1 CGNVGNTENE
11 NEKFPLHKIRFK
23 FQEIIRLSV
32 YQMEIFEG
40 ARLADGELF
49 QSGHARSGERVEN
62 MGCES
67 SLRACTIQLTS
78 MKQGCQ
84 ILKFGRKA
92 FPIATM
98 KFFLY
103 CLFLHIAVAKISE
116 FKTPRS
122 YRIIHEGPDFKKHLS
137 DHLSTQAEMSVLALI
152 ATKQLQLC
160 SDEHRQEF
168 SKCTYLT
175 ETAVDYSQCMLPI
188 LSCGEPEAPEPT
200 TQPVV
205 TTSPPKPSDGTRWV
219 SGLRVVQRNR
229 RQTLSEAQTMQMN
242 EESQKRLST
251 VLSDYMLN
259 KRLLREPFLIG
270 NRLRQKFSK
279 TPIGSS
285 VQQSDD
291 PERREKILAIAKQ
304 LLENS
309 PNEPTEDDE
318 EFGWKFLHKAISDAE
333 SAINSAYE
341 KGTPKQFPKWYFEM
355 INISKEIVAKAVHEN
370 ETSEAFRFLSP
381 DFFSI
386 MPRQKDMRSFLSPD
400 ILSLNDDGDSSKLL
414 SLPRILRRLPKHDQ
428 EMLMSV
434 ILELTGAG
442 EILLQGKAIA
452 TKPKMAS
459 FLETVENL
467 SESVPSYLS
476 KVTNNTKNY
485 NLADERFKSLERSMS
500 LEQKDA
506 MMKKGYAFMDDKQL
520 ELFYSKENPFN
531 VSRLPFDKRKY
542 LNMTNEQREQALLDY
557 VRMIG
562 STKRTKRAVTLTAL
576 TLKNLDLSPSL
587 VSQAI
592 VLSPI
597 LLSTVVLSPAVLGP
611 LILSPI
617 VLAPLV
623 LSPRVLSP
631 FILSPSVLF
640 PVILSPL
647 VLHPFILSPLV
658 LDPIVLSPAVLSPLV
673 LSPSVLSPLILS
685 PLVLSPFILSPGVAE
700 ALVLSPRVLTPLV
713 KSKVAKFAIVCSP
726 SVLSRRKRAAQM
738 KQRRRQLAI
747 YQNVNNGE
755 NTNLLKPISRA
766 KEKNN
771 CSIIIITAVRY
782 LFICNIL
789 KNQCEHRWLLD
800 LDGIEFVYFMNS
812 MLVANFTADSQ
823 QQLGSDT
830 MPTSSTVVE
839 TVSINFEDF
848 SESFLT
854 CATCLC
860 SFDSN
865 RRKPKLLS
873 CAHTVC
879 TICLDAIAELPQ
891 SLESG
896 SFRCPICRETIP
908 LPRGGVPALPPSFL
922 VNQLIDLMNNR
933 RRDLIPKCSTH
944 VSEELL
950 FCETCDRVF
959 CPCCNVE
966 TNECQNHTVVPFSIA
981 IKRMSEIMLY
991 KANQCVKTLHR
1002 AGENVKKE
1010 LKLLEESGERVA
1022 RDIDSSFLELNLAIE
1037 RRRLE
1042 LLAKVRTI
1050 QQAKHQVLKDQLS
1063 IIESEKIKIERQ
1075 CVEFQSELNVRN
1087 ITRRIGALNEKLD
1100 SSLSLVEPREN
1111 SFIRYDSEDACLER
1125 RSTVERLIGS
1135 YGAITVSKTFPLL
1148 CQAQMGVVQ
1157 VVNLRC
1163 SVRLTTVDYEGRNRV
1178 TGGDPVQAW
1187 LTCLEPRTDNTVGIQ
1202 SSSRHCPVEVVD
1214 RDDGTYELIYTPT
1227 VAGRYSLAVTIFGR
1241 PIKNSPL
1248 CLEVALHNNPLW
1260 QYDGRDELEPS
1271 AALFQPVRVG
1281 CGPDGR
1287 LFVLDTGHN
1296 RIKTIA
1302 GDGQCKDQFGGPA
1315 LDGHSAVGLHVG
1327 SDRLLTLNWR
1337 SKLVTEWTLD
1347 GQAVKSFTF
1356 SEFVEPVDLA
1366 VDSRRR
1372 VVVLDTGAMKV
1383 FVFDHDDKPLFSFP
1397 LEAASS
1403 ACATSVTTSADDHI
1417 LIGGTDVR
1425 VYDDDGRF
1433 LRSLVPVIGHDT
1445 AGYVVA
1451 GLAVDRQGLVL
1462 ATVCGRRSA
1471 YVAVFDQQGTLI
1483 NKIDSHDSRLRRP
1496 SGICVKQATAGHG
1509 GSFCSSCS
1517 ACLAS
1522 FSTCCCCCCFVADLD
1537 SLHL

>member
-1 CGNVGNTENE
+1 
-11 NEKFPLHKIRFK
+11 
-23 FQEIIRLSV
+23 
-32 YQMEIFEG
+32 MEIFECT
-40 ARLADGELF
+40 RLADGELF
-49 QSGHARSGERVEN
+49 QSGHARSIEQAEYGLRIFCNFEVLDKIAFKGSVYCYFLLVTFLSHLPISAALQFALKLRKN
-62 MGCES
+62 IIISMS
-67 SLRACTIQLTS
+67 SEKRFHAKLRACTIQLTS
-78 MKQGCQ
+78 MKQGS
-84 ILKFGRKA
+84 

-103 CLFLHIAVAKISE
+103 FLFLHVVIAKISE

-122 YRIIHEGPDFKKHLS
+122 YRIIHEGPDFKKDLT
-137 DHLSTQAEMSVLALI
+137 DHLSTQAEMSLLALI

-160 SDEHRQEF
+160 SNERRQEF
-168 SKCTYLT
+168 SKCSYLT

-188 LSCGEPEAPEPT
+188 LSCGEPELPETT

-205 TTSPPKPSDGTRWV
+205 TTAPPKPSDGTRWI

-229 RQTLSEAQTMQMN
+229 RQTLSEAQTMHMN
-242 EESQKRLST
+242 EESQKKLST
-251 VLSDYMLN
+251 YIQKAERRTFVSVLSDYMLN

-270 NRLRQKFSK
+270 NRLRQKFAK
-279 TPIGSS
+279 TPIGNS
-285 VQQSDD
+285 VKPDD
-291 PERREKILAIAKQ
+291 PERREKILSIAKQ

-309 PNEPTEDDE
+309 PIEPTEDE

-341 KGTPKQFPKWYFEM
+341 KGNPKQFPKWYFEM
-355 INISKEIVAKAVHEN
+355 INISKEIVSKAVHEN
-370 ETSEAFRFLSP
+370 ETSDAFRFLSP

-428 EMLMSV
+428 EMLISV

-442 EILLQGKAIA
+442 EILLQGKAIT
-452 TKPKMAS
+452 TKPKLAS

-476 KVTNNTKNY
+476 KVTNDTKNY
-485 NLADERFKSLERSMS
+485 NLADERFRTLERSMS
-500 LEQKDA
+500 FEQKDA
-506 MMKKGYAFMDDKQL
+506 MLKKGYAFMDDKQL
-520 ELFYSKENPFN
+520 ELFYSKGNPFN
-531 VSRLPFDKRKY
+531 VTRLPFDKRKY

-557 VRMIG
+557 VRLVG

-576 TLKNLDLSPSL
+576 TLKNLNLSPNVL
-587 VSQAI
+587 SQAI

-597 LLSTVVLSPAVLGP
+597 LLSTLVLSPAVLGP

-631 FILSPSVLF
+631 FVLSPSVLF

-658 LDPIVLSPAVLSPLV
+658 LDPIVLSPAVLSPLI
-673 LSPSVLSPLILS
+673 LSPSVLSPLVLS

-726 SVLSRRKRAAQM
+726 SVLSRRKRAAQL
-738 KQRRRQLAI
+738 KQHRRRLAI
-747 YQNVNNGE
+747 YQNLGGGQ
-755 NTNLLKPISRA
+755 LDRA
-766 KEKNN
+766 
-771 CSIIIITAVRY
+771 
-782 LFICNIL
+782 
-789 KNQCEHRWLLD
+789 
-800 LDGIEFVYFMNS
+800 
-812 MLVANFTADSQ
+812 
-823 QQLGSDT
+823 SDT
-830 MPTSSTVVE
+830 MPASSTVVE

-950 FCETCDRVF
+950 FCETCDKVF
-959 CPCCNVE
+959 CPCCSVE

-1010 LKLLEESGERVA
+1010 LQLLEESGERVA
-1022 RDIDSSFLELNLAIE
+1022 RDIDSSFMELNLAIE

-1042 LLAKVRTI
+1042 LLAKVRAI

-1125 RSTVERLIGS
+1125 RSTMERLISS

-1148 CQAQMGVVQ
+1148 CQAEVGLVQ

-1163 SVRLTTVDYEGRNRV
+1163 GVRLTTVDYEGRNRV

-1187 LTCLEPRTDNTVGIQ
+1187 LTCLEPRSDGIVGAQ
-1202 SSSRHCPVEVVD
+1202 QPPSSRHCPVEVVD
-1214 RDDGTYELIYTPT
+1214 QDDGTYDLIYTPT
-1227 VAGRYSLAVTIFGR
+1227 AAGRYSLAVTIFGR

-1248 CLEVALHNNPLW
+1248 CLDVALHNNPLW
-1260 QYDGRDELEPS
+1260 QYDGRDESEPS
-1271 AALFQPVRVG
+1271 SALFQPVRVG
-1281 CGPDGR
+1281 CGPDDR

-1296 RIKTIA
+1296 RIKVIA
-1302 GDGQCKDQFGGPA
+1302 ADGQCKEQFGGPA

-1366 VDSRRR
+1366 VDSRQR

-1403 ACATSVTTSADDHI
+1403 ACATSVTTTSDDHI

-1433 LRSLVPVIGHDT
+1433 QRSFVPVLGGEN

-1451 GLAVDRQGLVL
+1451 GLAVDRRGLIL
-1462 ATVCGRRSA
+1462 ATICGRRSA
-1471 YVAVFDQQGTLI
+1471 YVAVFDQQGKLV
-1483 NKIDSHDSRLRRP
+1483 NKIDSHNSRLRRP
-1496 SGICVKQATAGHG
+1496 SGICVRQGTADVDHG
-1509 GSFCSSCS
+1509 GAGSFACF
-1517 ACLAS
+1517 ACLSS
-1522 FSTCCCCCCFVADLD
+1522 FTTSCCCCCCCFVADLGNNCVKMYRYK
-1537 SLHL
+1537 

>member
-1 CGNVGNTENE
+1 MLNYD
-11 NEKFPLHKIRFK
+11 HHSDKIFRINFNN
-23 FQEIIRLSV
+23 IDSVAIRLSV

-251 VLSDYMLN
+251 YIQKAEKRTFVSVLSDYMLN
-259 KRLLREPFLIG
+259 KRLLREPFVIG

-309 PNEPTEDDE
+309 PNEPTDDDE

-520 ELFYSKENPFN
+520 ELFY
-531 VSRLPFDKRKY
+531 
-542 LNMTNEQREQALLDY
+542 M
-557 VRMIG
+557 
-562 STKRTKRAVTLTAL
+562 
-576 TLKNLDLSPSL
+576 
-587 VSQAI
+587 SQAI

-747 YQNVNNGE
+747 YQNINNGE

-771 CSIIIITAVRY
+771 CSIIIITA
-782 LFICNIL
+782 
-789 KNQCEHRWLLD
+789 
-800 LDGIEFVYFMNS
+800 
-812 MLVANFTADSQ
+812 
-823 QQLGSDT
+823 LGSDT

-1148 CQAQMGVVQ
+1148 CQAQVGVVQ

-1271 AALFQPVRVG
+1271 SALFQPVRVG

-1517 ACLAS
+1517 ACLSS
-1522 FSTCCCCCCFVADLD
+1522 FSTCCCCCCFVADLGNNCVKMYRYK
-1537 SLHL
+1537 

>member
-1 CGNVGNTENE
+1 MLGIRRMKTKNFLYIMND
-11 NEKFPLHKIRFK
+11 KIRFK

-309 PNEPTEDDE
+309 PNEPTDDDE

-755 NTNLLKPISRA
+755 NTNLLRPISRA

-771 CSIIIITAVRY
+771 CSIIIITA
-782 LFICNIL
+782 
-789 KNQCEHRWLLD
+789 
-800 LDGIEFVYFMNS
+800 
-812 MLVANFTADSQ
+812 
-823 QQLGSDT
+823 LGSDT

-1148 CQAQMGVVQ
+1148 CQAQVGVVQ

-1271 AALFQPVRVG
+1271 SALFQPVRVG

-1517 ACLAS
+1517 ACLSS
-1522 FSTCCCCCCFVADLD
+1522 FSTCCCCCCFVADLGNNCVKMYRYK
-1537 SLHL
+1537 

>member
-1 CGNVGNTENE
+1 
-11 NEKFPLHKIRFK
+11 
-23 FQEIIRLSV
+23 
-32 YQMEIFEG
+32 
-40 ARLADGELF
+40 
-49 QSGHARSGERVEN
+49 
-62 MGCES
+62 
-67 SLRACTIQLTS
+67 
-78 MKQGCQ
+78 MK
-84 ILKFGRKA
+84 L
-92 FPIATM
+92 
-98 KFFLY
+98 FLY

-251 VLSDYMLN
+251 YIQKAEKRTFVSVLSDYMLN

-500 LEQKDA
+500 SEQKDA

-520 ELFYSKENPFN
+520 ELFYN
-531 VSRLPFDKRKY
+531 
-542 LNMTNEQREQALLDY
+542 
-557 VRMIG
+557 
-562 STKRTKRAVTLTAL
+562 
-576 TLKNLDLSPSL
+576 LSPSL

-631 FILSPSVLF
+631 FVLSPSVLF

-747 YQNVNNGE
+747 YQNV
-755 NTNLLKPISRA
+755 
-766 KEKNN
+766 
-771 CSIIIITAVRY
+771 Y
-782 LFICNIL
+782 
-789 KNQCEHRWLLD
+789 
-800 LDGIEFVYFMNS
+800 
-812 MLVANFTADSQ
+812 
-823 QQLGSDT
+823 
-830 MPTSSTVVE
+830 
-839 TVSINFEDF
+839 
-848 SESFLT
+848 
-854 CATCLC
+854 
-860 SFDSN
+860 
-865 RRKPKLLS
+865 RK
-873 CAHTVC
+873 
-879 TICLDAIAELPQ
+879 
-891 SLESG
+891 
-896 SFRCPICRETIP
+896 
-908 LPRGGVPALPPSFL
+908 
-922 VNQLIDLMNNR
+922 
-933 RRDLIPKCSTH
+933 
-944 VSEELL
+944 
-950 FCETCDRVF
+950 
-959 CPCCNVE
+959 
-966 TNECQNHTVVPFSIA
+966 
-981 IKRMSEIMLY
+981 
-991 KANQCVKTLHR
+991 
-1002 AGENVKKE
+1002 
-1010 LKLLEESGERVA
+1010 
-1022 RDIDSSFLELNLAIE
+1022 
-1037 RRRLE
+1037 
-1042 LLAKVRTI
+1042 
-1050 QQAKHQVLKDQLS
+1050 
-1063 IIESEKIKIERQ
+1063 
-1075 CVEFQSELNVRN
+1075 
-1087 ITRRIGALNEKLD
+1087 
-1100 SSLSLVEPREN
+1100 
-1111 SFIRYDSEDACLER
+1111 
-1125 RSTVERLIGS
+1125 
-1135 YGAITVSKTFPLL
+1135 
-1148 CQAQMGVVQ
+1148 
-1157 VVNLRC
+1157 
-1163 SVRLTTVDYEGRNRV
+1163 
-1178 TGGDPVQAW
+1178 
-1187 LTCLEPRTDNTVGIQ
+1187 
-1202 SSSRHCPVEVVD
+1202 
-1214 RDDGTYELIYTPT
+1214 
-1227 VAGRYSLAVTIFGR
+1227 
-1241 PIKNSPL
+1241 
-1248 CLEVALHNNPLW
+1248 
-1260 QYDGRDELEPS
+1260 
-1271 AALFQPVRVG
+1271 
-1281 CGPDGR
+1281 
-1287 LFVLDTGHN
+1287 N
-1296 RIKTIA
+1296 RINA
-1302 GDGQCKDQFGGPA
+1302 F
-1315 LDGHSAVGLHVG
+1315 
-1327 SDRLLTLNWR
+1327 
-1337 SKLVTEWTLD
+1337 
-1347 GQAVKSFTF
+1347 
-1356 SEFVEPVDLA
+1356 
-1366 VDSRRR
+1366 
-1372 VVVLDTGAMKV
+1372 
-1383 FVFDHDDKPLFSFP
+1383 
-1397 LEAASS
+1397 
-1403 ACATSVTTSADDHI
+1403 
-1417 LIGGTDVR
+1417 
-1425 VYDDDGRF
+1425 
-1433 LRSLVPVIGHDT
+1433 
-1445 AGYVVA
+1445 
-1451 GLAVDRQGLVL
+1451 
-1462 ATVCGRRSA
+1462 
-1471 YVAVFDQQGTLI
+1471 
-1483 NKIDSHDSRLRRP
+1483 
-1496 SGICVKQATAGHG
+1496 
-1509 GSFCSSCS
+1509 
-1517 ACLAS
+1517 
-1522 FSTCCCCCCFVADLD
+1522 
-1537 SLHL
+1537 

>member
-1 CGNVGNTENE
+1 MLNYD
-11 NEKFPLHKIRFK
+11 HHSDKIFRINFNN
-23 FQEIIRLSV
+23 IDSVAIRLSV

-259 KRLLREPFLIG
+259 KRLLREPFVIG

-309 PNEPTEDDE
+309 PNEPTDDDE

-520 ELFYSKENPFN
+520 ELFY
-531 VSRLPFDKRKY
+531 
-542 LNMTNEQREQALLDY
+542 M
-557 VRMIG
+557 
-562 STKRTKRAVTLTAL
+562 
-576 TLKNLDLSPSL
+576 
-587 VSQAI
+587 SQAI

-747 YQNVNNGE
+747 YQNINNGE

-771 CSIIIITAVRY
+771 CSIIIITA
-782 LFICNIL
+782 
-789 KNQCEHRWLLD
+789 
-800 LDGIEFVYFMNS
+800 
-812 MLVANFTADSQ
+812 
-823 QQLGSDT
+823 LGSDT

-1148 CQAQMGVVQ
+1148 CQAQVGVVQ

-1271 AALFQPVRVG
+1271 SALFQPVRVG

-1517 ACLAS
+1517 ACLSS
-1522 FSTCCCCCCFVADLD
+1522 FSTCCCCCCFVADLGNNCVKMYRYK
-1537 SLHL
+1537 